1 MGRYLGMQTF
11 SVRRRLTFV
20 AVAATALAISGA
32 VAASGSTPSSGTV
45 SDTSGAKTWTGGP
58 FAVANV
64 TGTAGDPVCTL
75 PQSCDDYAL
84 TVATPAGYGDTNNL
98 KISVGWP
105 NSAAD
110 FDVYLLNSAGATVAT
125 AASSA
130 DPEVIVVPP
139 TSGNY
144 TVRIVPFNPL
154 GQSYSAS
161 AAMVTKSSSGPPPS
175 TAPTPSMANYGAPQT
190 LRDAHNAGEPSIGN
204 SWLTG
209 SSFYQAYLSTYKV
222 RFNDAV
228 TPPAATWS
236 DVSAKAAN
244 GCVAGSTLSL
254 DPILYTDSTTGRT
267 FESQLTGVN
276 SLTCYTDDEGATWH
290 PSTGGGIPSGVD
302 HQTLGGGAFV
312 AGDPLN
318 AANLYPRA
326 VYYCS
331 QDIATAFCA
340 LSRDGGTTFGVG
352 VPVYNL
358 LDCGGLHGHL
368 TVAPDGTAY
377 LPNKS
382 CGGNQAVTVSADN
395 GKTWTVRKVP
405 NSLPGDSDPAVS
417 IGANGTVYF
426 GYANGD
432 GTQHVAVS
440 HDKGATWVND
450 YDIGAAQGVKNT
462 VFPTAVAGD
471 DNRAAVS
478 WIGTTTAGNYQD
490 AANFHGVW
498 HLYTAFTYDG
508 GASWV
513 TVDDTPTDPVQIGS
527 ICTGG
532 TTCGN
537 DRNLLDFIGSTVDKQ
552 GRVEVGYAD
561 GCTGACAASG
571 VNNFDAYAT
580 IARQYAGLTLFAAN
594 DPLANLTISAVTTQV
609 ATNGSSSITATV
621 TNLGKTAA
629 TAPVQFQVNGKVLS
643 TSAPVVVPAGTS
655 KTVTAAWST
664 KQLRGSQTVLAIAD
678 PANMVTESN
687 ESDNRRSISV
697 TIK

>member
-1 MGRYLGMQTF
+1 MQT
-11 SVRRRLTFV
+11 SSLRRKLAVVT
-20 AVAATALAISGA
+20 VAATALAVTGA
-32 VAASGSTPSSGTV
+32 VAASGSIPSAGTV
-45 SDTSGAKTWTGGP
+45 TDTSGARTWTGGP
-58 FAVANV
+58 FLAPNA
-64 TGTAGDPVCTL
+64 TAQAGDVNCTV

-130 DPEVIVVPP
+130 DPEVLVVPP
-139 TSGNY
+139 TSGTY
-144 TVRIVPFNPL
+144 TVRVVPFNPL

-161 AAMVTKSSSGPPPS
+161 AGMVAKAGDGAPPS
-175 TAPTPSMANYGAPQT
+175 TATPPSVANYGAPES
-190 LRDAHNAGEPSIGN
+190 LPNAHNAGEPSIGN
-204 SWLTG
+204 SFKTG
-209 SSFYQAYLSTYKV
+209 STFYQSYLSTYKV
-222 RFNDAV
+222 TFNDAA
-228 TPPAATWS
+228 TPATASWS
-236 DVSAKAAN
+236 DVSAKATN
-244 GCVAGSTLSL
+244 GCLVGSTQSL
-254 DPILYTDSTTGRT
+254 DPIGYTDAVTGRV
-267 FESQLTGVN
+267 FESQLSGVN
-276 SLTCYTDDEGATWH
+276 SLTCYSDDDGASWH

-302 HQTLGGGAFV
+302 HQTLGGGNFV

-318 AANLYPRA
+318 ATNLYPRA

-340 LSRDGGTTFGVG
+340 LSRDGGTTFGAG
-352 VPVYNL
+352 VPVYSL
-358 LDCGGLHGHL
+358 LDCGGLHGHIML
-368 TVAPDGTAY
+368 APDGTAY

-382 CGGNQAVTVSADN
+382 CNGKQGVTVSSDN
-395 GKTWTVRKVP
+395 GKTWTVRTVP
-405 NSLPGDSDPAVS
+405 NSIPGDSDPAVS
-417 IGANGTVYF
+417 IGANGTVYL

-450 YDIGAAQGVKNT
+450 YNVGAAQGVKNV

-478 WIGTTTAGNYQD
+478 FIGTTTAGNYQD
-490 AANFHGVW
+490 AANFHGIW

-508 GASWV
+508 GASWT
-513 TVDDTPTDPVQIGS
+513 TVDDTPSDPVQIGS

-537 DRNLLDFIGSTVDKQ
+537 DRNLLDFIGSTIDKQ

-561 GCTGACAASG
+561 GCTGSCVTSG

-580 IARQYAGLTLFAAN
+580 IARQYAGLTLFGAN
-594 DPLANLTISAVTTQV
+594 DPAANLTVSALTSTV
-609 ATNGSSSITATV
+609 ATNGASSITATV
-621 TNLGKTAA
+621 TNLGKAAA
-629 TAPVQFQVNGKVLS
+629 TAPVQFLVNGKLLS
-643 TSAPVVVPAGTS
+643 TSAPVAVAAGAS

-664 KQLRGSQTVLAIAD
+664 KQLKGSQTVLAVAD
-678 PANMVTESN
+678 PANAVTESN
-687 ESDNRRSISV
+687 EADNRRSISV

>member
-1 MGRYLGMQTF
+1 MQTS
-11 SVRRRLTFV
+11 SVRRRLALV
-20 AVAATALAISGA
+20 AVGATALAISGA
-32 VAASGSTPSSGTV
+32 VAASGSTPAAGTV
-45 SDTSGAKTWTGGP
+45 TDTSGAKTWTGGP
-58 FAVANV
+58 FVAPNS
-64 TGTAGDPVCTL
+64 TATAGDPVCTL

-110 FDVYLLNSAGATVAT
+110 FDVYVLNSVGATVAT

-130 DPEVIVVPP
+130 DPEVVVLPP
-139 TSGNY
+139 TSAAY
-144 TVRIVPFNPL
+144 TVRVVPFNPL

-161 AAMVTKSSSGPPPS
+161 ASMVPKAIDGAPGS
-175 TAPTPSMANYGAPQT
+175 TATAPSIANYGAPET
-190 LRDAHNAGEPSIGN
+190 LPNAHNAGEPSIGN
-204 SWLTG
+204 SFKTG
-209 SSFYQAYLSTYKV
+209 SSFYQASLSTYKV
-222 RFNDAV
+222 TFNDAV
-228 TPPAATWS
+228 TPAASTWK
-236 DVSAKAAN
+236 DVSAKATN
-244 GCVAGSTLSL
+244 GCLAGSTTSL

-267 FESQLTGVN
+267 FESQLSGVN

-302 HQTLGGGAFV
+302 HQTLGGGNFV
-312 AGDPLN
+312 PGDPLN

-340 LSRDGGTTFGVG
+340 LSRDGGTTFGPG
-352 VPVYNL
+352 MPVYNL
-358 LDCGGLHGHL
+358 LDCGGLHGHI

-377 LPNKS
+377 VPNKS
-382 CGGNQAVTVSADN
+382 CGGHQGVTVSSDN
-395 GKTWTVRKVP
+395 GKTWTVRTVP
-405 NSLPGDSDPAVS
+405 NSVPGDSDPAVS
-417 IGANGTVYF
+417 IGANGTVYL

-450 YDIGAAQGVKNT
+450 YNVGATAGIKNV
-462 VFPTAVAGD
+462 VFPTTVAGD

-478 WIGTTTAGNYQD
+478 FLGTTTPGNYQD
-490 AANFHGVW
+490 AANFHGIW

-537 DRNLLDFIGSTVDKQ
+537 DRNLLDFIGSTIDKQ

-561 GCTGACAASG
+561 GCTGSCPSTG

-580 IARQYAGLTLFAAN
+580 IARQYAGLTMFAAN
-594 DPLANLTISAVTTQV
+594 DPLPNIAVTGLAAAV
-609 ATNGSSSITATV
+609 APNGSSSITATV
-621 TNLGKTAA
+621 TNLGKSAVT
-629 TAPVQFQVNGKVLS
+629 TPVEFQVNSKLLS
-643 TSAPVVVPAGTS
+643 TSAPVTLAAGTS

-664 KQLRGSQTVLAIAD
+664 KQLSGSQTVLAVAD
-678 PANMVTESN
+678 PANAIKESN
-687 ESDNRRSISV
+687 ESDNRRSITV
-697 TIK
+697 AVK

>member
-1 MGRYLGMQTF
+1 MQTSPF
-11 SVRRRLTFV
+11 RRKLAVV
-20 AVAATALAISGA
+20 AVAATALAVSGA
-32 VAASGSTPSSGTV
+32 VAASGSTPSAGTV
-45 SDTSGAKTWTGGP
+45 TDTSGAKTWTGGP
-58 FAVANV
+58 FAVPNA
-64 TGTAGDPVCTL
+64 TAQAGAPDCTV

-84 TVATPAGYGDTNNL
+84 TVSTPAGYGDTNNL

-105 NSAAD
+105 NSTAD

-130 DPEVIVVPP
+130 DPEVVVVPP
-139 TSGNY
+139 TSGTY
-144 TVRIVPFNPL
+144 TVRVVPFNPL

-161 AAMVTKSSSGPPPS
+161 AAMVAKATDGAPPS
-175 TAPTPSMANYGAPQT
+175 TATAPSMANYGAPES
-190 LRDAHNAGEPSIGN
+190 LPNAHSAGEPSIGN
-204 SWLTG
+204 SFKTG

-222 RFNDAV
+222 SFNDAA
-228 TPPAATWS
+228 TPATATWS
-236 DVSAKAAN
+236 DVSAKATN
-244 GCVAGSTLSL
+244 GCLVGSTQSL
-254 DPILYTDSTTGRT
+254 DPIGYTDAVTGRV
-267 FESQLTGVN
+267 FESQLSGVN
-276 SLTCYTDDEGATWH
+276 SLTCYSDDEGATWH

-302 HQTLGGGAFV
+302 HQTLGGGNFV

-318 AANLYPRA
+318 ATNLYPRA

-340 LSRDGGTTFGVG
+340 LSRDGGTTFGAG
-352 VPVYNL
+352 VPVYSL
-358 LDCGGLHGHL
+358 LDCGGLHGHIML
-368 TVAPDGTAY
+368 APDGTAY

-382 CGGNQAVTVSADN
+382 CGGKQGVTVSSDN
-395 GKTWTVRKVP
+395 GKTWTVRTVP
-405 NSLPGDSDPAVS
+405 NSIPGDSDPAVS
-417 IGANGTVYF
+417 IGANGTVYL

-450 YDIGAAQGVKNT
+450 YNVGALQGVKNV

-478 WIGTTTAGNYQD
+478 FIGTTTAGNYQD
-490 AANFHGVW
+490 AANFHGIW

-508 GASWV
+508 GASWT
-513 TVDDTPTDPVQIGS
+513 TVDATPTDPVQIGS

-537 DRNLLDFIGSTVDKQ
+537 DRNLLDFIGSTIDKQ
-552 GRVEVGYAD
+552 GRVQVGWAD
-561 GCTGACAASG
+561 GCTGSCAATG

-580 IARQYAGLTLFAAN
+580 ITRQYAGLTLFAAN
-594 DPLANLTISAVTTQV
+594 DPQPNLTISNVSSAV
-609 ATNGSSSITATV
+609 ATNGASSITATV
-621 TNLGKTAA
+621 TNLGKAAA
-629 TAPVQFQVNGKVLS
+629 TAPVQFLVNGKVLS
-643 TSAPVVVPAGTS
+643 TSAPVAVPAGSS

-664 KQLRGSQTVLAIAD
+664 KQLKGSQTVLAVAD
-678 PANMVTESN
+678 PANVVTEAN
-687 ESDNRRSISV
+687 ETDNRRSITV

>member
-1 MGRYLGMQTF
+1 M
-11 SVRRRLTFV
+11 
-20 AVAATALAISGA
+20 
-32 VAASGSTPSSGTV
+32 
-45 SDTSGAKTWTGGP
+45 
-58 FAVANV
+58 
-64 TGTAGDPVCTL
+64 
-75 PQSCDDYAL
+75 
-84 TVATPAGYGDTNNL
+84 
-98 KISVGWP
+98 
-105 NSAAD
+105 
-110 FDVYLLNSAGATVAT
+110 
-125 AASSA
+125 
-130 DPEVIVVPP
+130 
-139 TSGNY
+139 
-144 TVRIVPFNPL
+144 
-154 GQSYSAS
+154 
-161 AAMVTKSSSGPPPS
+161 
-175 TAPTPSMANYGAPQT
+175 
-190 LRDAHNAGEPSIGN
+190 
-204 SWLTG
+204 
-209 SSFYQAYLSTYKV
+209 
-222 RFNDAV
+222 
-228 TPPAATWS
+228 
-236 DVSAKAAN
+236 
-244 GCVAGSTLSL
+244 
-254 DPILYTDSTTGRT
+254 
-267 FESQLTGVN
+267 FESQLSGVN

-290 PSTGGGIPSGVD
+290 PSTGGGIQSGVD
-302 HQTLGGGAFV
+302 HQTLGGGNFV

-358 LDCGGLHGHL
+358 LDCGGLHGHIM
-368 TVAPDGTAY
+368 VAPDGTAY
-377 LPNKS
+377 VPNKN
-382 CGGNQAVTVSADN
+382 CGGNQAVTVSSDN
-395 GKTWTVRKVP
+395 GKTWTVRTIP

-450 YDIGAAQGVKNT
+450 FNVGASQGVKNT

-513 TVDDTPTDPVQIGS
+513 TVDATPTDPVQIGS

-552 GRVEVGYAD
+552 GRVQVGWAD
-561 GCTGACAASG
+561 GCTGSCPSTG

-580 IARQYAGLTLFAAN
+580 IARQYAGLTMFAAN
-594 DPLANLTISAVTTQV
+594 DPLPNLTVSEPVRERRHQRLVHDDGDGDQPGQA
-609 ATNGSSSITATV
+609 
-621 TNLGKTAA
+621 AA
-629 TAPVQFQVNGKVLS
+629 TAPVQFQVNGTVLS
-643 TSAPVVVPAGTS
+643 TSVPVARAGRDVQDGDGGLEHQAAQGQSDRAGDSRPRQRGDRVQRGRQPAFSHGDHQ
-655 KTVTAAWST
+655 VRLLL
-664 KQLRGSQTVLAIAD
+664 QVRRCRDRAD
-678 PANMVTESN
+678 PC
-687 ESDNRRSISV
+687 RRL
-697 TIK
+697 

>member
-1 MGRYLGMQTF
+1 MLTITA
-11 SVRRRLTFV
+11 RRRLALV
-20 AVAATALAISGA
+20 AVTATALAISGA
-32 VAASGSTPSSGTV
+32 VAASGSTPSAGTV
-45 SDTSGAKTWTGGP
+45 TDTSGARSWTAGP
-58 FAVANV
+58 FVAANP
-64 TGTAGDPVCTL
+64 TATAGDPVCTI

-84 TVATPAGYGDTNNL
+84 TVATPAGYGDTNDL
-98 KISVGWP
+98 KISVGWS

-110 FDVYLLNSAGATVAT
+110 FDVYLLNSAGATVAS

-139 TSGNY
+139 TSGTY
-144 TVRIVPFNPL
+144 TVRVVPFNPL
-154 GQSYSAS
+154 GQSYSAT
-161 AAMVTKSSSGPPPS
+161 AGMVTKASDGAPGS
-175 TAPTPSMANYGAPQT
+175 TAPAPSMANYGAPET
-190 LRDAHNAGEPSIGN
+190 LPNAHSAGEPSIGN
-204 SWLTG
+204 SFKTG

-222 RFNDAV
+222 SFDDSV
-228 TPPAATWS
+228 SPPAASWS

-244 GCVAGSTLSL
+244 GCVVGSTQSL
-254 DPILYTDSTTGRT
+254 DPILYTDPTTGRT
-267 FESQLTGVN
+267 FQSQLSGVD
-276 SLTCYTDDEGATWH
+276 SLTCYTDDEGVTWH

-302 HQTLGGGAFV
+302 HQTLGGGNFV

-340 LSRDGGTTFGVG
+340 LSRDGGTTFGAG

-358 LDCGGLHGHL
+358 LDCGGLHGHIM
-368 TVAPDGTAY
+368 VAPDGTAY
-377 LPNKS
+377 VPNKS
-382 CGGNQAVTVSADN
+382 CGGHQGVTVSSDN
-395 GKTWTVRKVP
+395 GKTWTVHTVP
-405 NSLPGDSDPAVS
+405 NSIPGDSDPAVS
-417 IGANGTVYF
+417 IGANGTVYLA
-426 GYANGD
+426 YANGD

-450 YDIGAAQGVKNT
+450 YNVGAIQGVKNV

-478 WIGTTTAGNYQD
+478 FIGTTTAGNYQD
-490 AANFHGVW
+490 AANFHGSW

-513 TVDDTPTDPVQIGS
+513 TVDDTPSDPVQIGS

-537 DRNLLDFIGSTVDKQ
+537 DRNLLDFIGSTIDKQ

-561 GCTGACAASG
+561 GCTGSCPTTG

-580 IARQYAGLTLFAAN
+580 IARQSAGLTMFAAN
-594 DPLANLTISAVTTQV
+594 DPLPNLAVTAVSPTI
-609 ATNGSSSITATV
+609 ATNGASTIAATV
-621 TNLGKTAA
+621 TNLGTTAA
-629 TAPVQFQVNGKVLS
+629 TAPVQFQVNGKLLS
-643 TSAPVVVPAGTS
+643 TSVPVAVPAGSS
-655 KTVTAAWST
+655 KTVTVAWNT
-664 KQLRGSQTVLAIAD
+664 KQLKGSQTAQAMVD
-678 PANMVTESN
+678 PANTLAESN
-687 ESDNRRSISV
+687 ESDNRRSVTV

>member
-1 MGRYLGMQTF
+1 
-11 SVRRRLTFV
+11 
-20 AVAATALAISGA
+20 
-32 VAASGSTPSSGTV
+32 
-45 SDTSGAKTWTGGP
+45 
-58 FAVANV
+58 
-64 TGTAGDPVCTL
+64 
-75 PQSCDDYAL
+75 
-84 TVATPAGYGDTNNL
+84 
-98 KISVGWP
+98 
-105 NSAAD
+105 
-110 FDVYLLNSAGATVAT
+110 

-130 DPEVIVVPP
+130 DPEVLVIPP
-139 TSGNY
+139 TSATY
-144 TVRIVPFNPL
+144 TVRVVPFAPL

-161 AAMVTKSSSGPPPS
+161 ASMVTKASDGAPGS
-175 TAPTPSMANYGAPQT
+175 TATAPSMANYGAPET
-190 LRDAHNAGEPSIGN
+190 LPDAHNAGEPSIGN
-204 SWLTG
+204 SFKTG
-209 SSFYQAYLSTYKV
+209 SSFYQSYLSTYKV
-222 RFNDAV
+222 NFNDAV
-228 TPPAATWS
+228 IPPAASWS

-244 GCVAGSTLSL
+244 GCPQGSTTSL

-267 FESQLTGVN
+267 LESQLSGLD

-302 HQTLGGGAFV
+302 HQTLGGGNFV

-340 LSRDGGTTFGVG
+340 LSRDGGATFGAG
-352 VPVYNL
+352 VPVYSL
-358 LDCGGLHGHL
+358 LDCGGLHGHIQ
-368 TVAPDGTAY
+368 VAPDGTAY

-382 CGGNQAVTVSADN
+382 CNGSQALTVSSDN
-395 GKTWTVRKVP
+395 GKTWTVHPIP
-405 NSLPGDSDPAVS
+405 NSIPGDSDPAISVGS
-417 IGANGTVYF
+417 NGTVYF

-450 YDIGAAQGVKNT
+450 FNVGAAQGIKNV

-478 WIGTTTAGNYQD
+478 FIGTTTPGNYQD

-498 HLYTAFTYDG
+498 HLYTAFSYDG
-508 GASWV
+508 GQSWV

-532 TTCGN
+532 TTCGT

-561 GCTGACAASG
+561 GCTGSCVTSG

-580 IARQYAGLTLFAAN
+580 IARQYDGLTLFSAY
-594 DPLANLTISAVTTQV
+594 DPLPNVALSNLSAVV
-609 ATNGSSSITATV
+609 ANNGSSSITATV
-621 TNLGKTAA
+621 ANLGKSAVT
-629 TAPVQFQVNGKVLS
+629 TPVQFQVNGKVLS
-643 TSAPVVVPAGTS
+643 TSAPVAVPAGTS
-655 KTVTAAWST
+655 KTVTAAWNT
-664 KQLRGSQTVLAIAD
+664 KQLKGNQTVLAIAD
-678 PANMVTESN
+678 PANALTESN
-687 ESDNRRSISV
+687 EADNRRSISV
-697 TIK
+697 AIK

>member
-1 MGRYLGMQTF
+1 MQTL
-11 SVRRRLTFV
+11 SVRRRLALV
-20 AVAATALAISGA
+20 AVTATVLAISGA
-32 VAASGSTPSSGTV
+32 VAASGSTPSSGTLT
-45 SDTSGAKTWTGGP
+45 DTSGAKTWTGGP
-58 FAVANV
+58 FVVANV
-64 TGTAGDPVCTL
+64 TGTAGDPVCSV

-84 TVATPAGYGDTNNL
+84 TVATPAGYGDANDL

-105 NSAAD
+105 NSVAD
-110 FDVYLLNSAGATVAT
+110 FDVYVLNSAGATVAS

-130 DPEVIVVPP
+130 DPEVVVLPP
-139 TSGNY
+139 TSATY
-144 TVRIVPFNPL
+144 TVRVVPFAPL

-161 AAMVTKSSSGPPPS
+161 AGMVAKSSTAPPPS
-175 TAPTPSMANYGAPQT
+175 SATPPSMANYGAPQT
-190 LRDAHNAGEPSIGN
+190 LPDAHNAGEPSIGN
-204 SWLTG
+204 SFKTG

-222 RFNDAV
+222 TFNDAV
-228 TPPAATWS
+228 TPPAATWA

-244 GCVAGSTLSL
+244 GCVVGSTTSL
-254 DPILYTDSTTGRT
+254 DPILYTDATTGRT
-267 FESQLTGVN
+267 FESQLSGVN

-302 HQTLGGGAFV
+302 HQTLGGGNFV

-358 LDCGGLHGHL
+358 LDCGGLHGHIML
-368 TVAPDGTAY
+368 APDGTAY

-382 CGGNQAVTVSADN
+382 CGGHQGVTVSADN
-395 GKTWTVRKVP
+395 GKTWTVRTVP

-417 IGANGTVYF
+417 IGANGTVYL

-440 HDKGATWVND
+440 HDRGATWVND
-450 YDIGAAQGVKNT
+450 FNVGAAAGIKNV

-478 WIGTTTAGNYQD
+478 FIGTTTPGNYQD
-490 AANFHGVW
+490 AANVHGVW

-508 GASWV
+508 GATWT

-537 DRNLLDFIGSTVDKQ
+537 DRNLLDFIGSTIDKQ

-561 GCTGACAASG
+561 GCTGSCPTSG

-580 IARQYAGLTLFAAN
+580 IARQYAGLTLFSAN
-594 DPLANLTISAVTTQV
+594 DPAANLTVSNVSAAV
-609 ATNGSSSITATV
+609 ANNGSSSITATV
-621 TNLGKTAA
+621 TNLGKAAA
-629 TAPVQFQVNGKVLS
+629 TAPVQFQVNGKLLS

-655 KTVTAAWST
+655 KTVTVAWST
-664 KQLRGSQTVLAIAD
+664 KQLKGSQTVLAIAD
-678 PANMVTESN
+678 PANAVAESN
-687 ESDNRRSISV
+687 EADNRRSISV
-697 TIK
+697 PVK

>member
-1 MGRYLGMQTF
+1 MPRYPVMQTL
-11 SVRRRLTFV
+11 SVRRRLALV
-20 AVAATALAISGA
+20 AVAATALAVTGA

-45 SDTSGAKTWTGGP
+45 TDTSGAKTWTGGP
-58 FAVANV
+58 FAVPNV
-64 TGTAGDPVCTL
+64 SGTAGAPDCSL

-84 TVATPAGYGDTNNL
+84 TVSTPAGYGDGHNL
-98 KISVGWP
+98 KIAVSWP

-110 FDVYLLNSAGATVAT
+110 FDVYLLDQAGNEVAT

-130 DPEVIVVPP
+130 DPETIVIPP
-139 TSGNY
+139 TSATY

-161 AAMVTKSSSGPPPS
+161 ATMVSKAGDGAPPS
-175 TAPTPSMANYGAPQT
+175 TATPPSIANYGAPAT

-204 SWLTG
+204 NFATG
-209 SSFYQAYLSTYKV
+209 SSFYQSYLSTYKV

-228 TPPAATWS
+228 TPPSASWT

-244 GCVAGSTLSL
+244 GCPQGSTVSL

-267 FESQLTGVN
+267 FESQLSGVD

-302 HQTLGGGAFV
+302 HQTLGGGNFV

-340 LSRDGGTTFGVG
+340 LSRDGGVTFGAG
-352 VPVYNL
+352 VPVYSL
-358 LDCGGLHGHL
+358 LDCGGLHGHIM
-368 TVAPDGTAY
+368 VAPDGTAY

-382 CGGNQAVTVSADN
+382 CYGEQGVTVSTDN
-395 GKTWTVRKVP
+395 GKTWTVRTVP
-405 NSLPGDSDPAVS
+405 GSISGDNDPAVT
-417 IGANGTVYF
+417 IGANGTVYL
-426 GYANGD
+426 GYSNGD

-440 HDKGATWVND
+440 HDKGVTWVND
-450 YDIGAAQGVKNT
+450 YNVGAAQGIKNV

-478 WIGTTTAGNYQD
+478 FIGTTTGGNYQD
-490 AANFHGVW
+490 AANFHGIW

-561 GCTGACAASG
+561 GCTGSCVTSG

-580 IARQYAGLTLFAAN
+580 IARQYAGLTLFSAN
-594 DPLANLTISAVTTQV
+594 DPLPNLAVSNVAVT
-609 ATNGSSSITATV
+609 
-621 TNLGKTAA
+621 LGKVAR
-629 TAPVQFQVNGKVLS
+629 PRS
-643 TSAPVVVPAGTS
+643 P
-655 KTVTAAWST
+655 
-664 KQLRGSQTVLAIAD
+664 
-678 PANMVTESN
+678 
-687 ESDNRRSISV
+687 RR
-697 TIK
+697 